1 MVTLGYLRD
10 GNPSLSGRDL
20 LILLSNGLRGAVVYL
35 FLEYA
40 IRLAGP
46 LLTSIIL
53 VSMVP
58 MTFPFDHLWNHT
70 VISPQLILEAA
81 LIVLAA
87 IGC

>member
-1 MVTLGYLRD
+1 MDSEIPAPL
-10 GNPSLSGRDL
+10 
-20 LILLSNGLRGAVVYL
+20 AC
-35 FLEYA
+35 
-40 IRLAGP
+40 RLAGP

-70 VISPQLILEAA
+70 VIAPQLILGAA

-87 IGC
+87 IGLLGDELRRRKEPGN